1 MTGPSSVAY
10 HRLLPATSY
19 VVVPDGLASDARGHA
34 LAEPSFVYAWVLDWV
49 AGEATSRD
57 TVYLAP
63 ANRFGGS
70 VTEQEAARLYL
81 EARGVQNAVCCH
93 TGSQHYVNTRG
104 NARLLREFL
113 ELRRRWPLAGATLV
127 AYHLHLRRA
136 RLVFE
141 QEGFEF
147 AHTVG
152 VVPEHFERRPIVRR
166 LWYYRRPTLHR
177 AYEMITTL
185 VFRLKIR

>member
-1 MTGPSSVAY
+1 MTGPSNMA
-10 HRLLPATSY
+10 HCGLLSATPY
-19 VVVPDGLASDARGHA
+19 VVVPDGLAGDARGRA
-34 LAEPSFVYAWVLDWV
+34 LAEPSFVYAWVLDWI
-49 AGEATSRD
+49 AGNATSRD

-63 ANRFGGS
+63 ANSFGGR

-81 EARGVQNAVCCH
+81 EARGVQNLVCCH
-93 TGSQHYVNTRG
+93 TESRHYVNTRG
-104 NARLLREFL
+104 NARLLRQFL
-113 ELRRRWPLAGATLV
+113 KLGSHWPLAGATLV

-147 AHTVG
+147 ADTVG

-166 LWYYRRPTLHR
+166 LWYYRQPTLHR
-177 AYEMITTL
+177 AYEMITTPF
-185 VFRLKIR
+185 FRLKIR

>member
-1 MTGPSSVAY
+1 MAY
-10 HRLLPATSY
+10 HGLSPATSY
-19 VVVPDGLASDARGHA
+19 VVVPDGLASDACGRA

-49 AGEATSRD
+49 GGSATSRD

-63 ANRFGGS
+63 ANRFGGL

-81 EARGVQNAVCCH
+81 EARGVQNVVCCH
-93 TGSQHYVNTRG
+93 TESRHYVDTRG
-104 NARLLREFL
+104 NARLLRKFL
-113 ELRRRWPLAGATLV
+113 ELRGRWPLGVATLV

-147 AHTVG
+147 AHAVG
-152 VVPEHFERRPIVRR
+152 VVPERFERRPIVRQ
-166 LWYYRRPTLHR
+166 LWYYRRPSLHR
-177 AYEMITTL
+177 VYEMLATL